1 MLRSFLLSSAMT
13 LGFAS
18 AAFAFDPIL
27 IAGGGYPVIHPNG
40 ATDEI
45 IATAEQTGGQIGIV
59 TLAGPAGDGPG
70 PAIIHHTG
78 TDIFYVLEG
87 EVQLFAGDKMI
98 EGGPG
103 SIVVADAG
111 QPHGYIAKTKAKML
125 VIFIPSG
132 YEHFFE
138 EWEKAGI
145 TLGPDLGVL
154 ENKFGVTRPAP

>member
-1 MLRSFLLSSAMT
+1 MLRILLLVSATTLAMSSVS
-13 LGFAS
+13 L
-18 AAFAFDPIL
+18 AFDPIL
-27 IAGGGYPVIHPNG
+27 IPGGGYPIIHPNG
-40 ATDEI
+40 AVDEI
-45 IATAEQTGGQIGIV
+45 IATAEQTGGQFGIV

-87 EVQLFAGDKMI
+87 EAQLFAGDKKI

-103 SIVVADAG
+103 SIVIADAG
-111 QPHGYIAKTKAKML
+111 QPHGYIAKTPIKML
-125 VIFIPSG
+125 VIFVPGG

-145 TLGPDLGVL
+145 KPGPDLGVL
-154 ENKFGVTRPAP
+154 ENRFGVTRPAP